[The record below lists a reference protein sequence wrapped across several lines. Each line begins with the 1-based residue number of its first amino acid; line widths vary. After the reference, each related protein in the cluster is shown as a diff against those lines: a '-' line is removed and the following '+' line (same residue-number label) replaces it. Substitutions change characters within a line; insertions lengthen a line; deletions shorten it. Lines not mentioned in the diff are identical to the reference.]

1 MVDGLQD
8 FSVQNGYSTIDG
20 EGERRGIDIDS
31 EYGYPTNINFE
42 RIEVRDCDDS
52 GIRNHGILTMTDSI
66 VQSNY
71 GLLGGGI
78 NNSNMLSLK
87 NSTVSGNSSKYS
99 GGGIHNSGTLE
110 LMNSTVKDNQTEGDG
125 GGIETSVF
133 ELYITNSTISNNSA
147 GDFGGGLFYA
157 FAKAYRKININNST
171 ISGNSADQGGGFY
184 SEESP
189 YRWRTTF
196 DQEMQNT
203 ILAGNTD
210 KKGSPDCFGAFFS
223 GGYNLI
229 GNVTGCKIYG
239 GSGDRTNI
247 DAGLLPL
254 EGSPSYHPLYR
265 FSPAIDAGNPAGCKD
280 YDGKLLETDQRGVKR
295 KGRCDIGVYEYDA
308 DRFLAIPVIF
318 RAE

>member
-20 EGERRGIDIDS
+20 EGERRGIDIRS

-42 RIEVRDCDDS
+42 RIEVRDCDNS

-87 NSTVSGNSSKYS
+87 NSTVNGNSSKYS

-125 GGIETSVF
+125 GGIKTSVF

-147 GDFGGGLFYA
+147 GDFGGGLFMPSPKHTGKLILTTVQSA
-157 FAKAYRKININNST
+157 ATMLARAVDSIVKIT
-171 ISGNSADQGGGFY
+171 LPM
-184 SEESP
+184 E
-189 YRWRTTF
+189 TTF

-239 GSGDRTNI
+239 GSGDKTNI

-280 YDGKLLETDQRGVKR
+280 YDGKLLETDNAALKR
-295 KGRCDIGVYEYDA
+295 KGRCDIGAYEYDA

>member
-1 MVDGLQD
+1 MKRCKFFYLCTTFLAIALTAVFLVLMFEPETSRAAGLWYVAPGGNNTND
-8 FSVQNGYSTIDG
+8 CKSPGNPCATINGALAKPAFVSGDTVLVAAGVYTGTGDEVVKIKNIDVILSGGWAPGFSVQNGYSTIDG

-87 NSTVSGNSSKYS
+87 NSTVNGNSSKYS

-133 ELYITNSTISNNSA
+133 ELYT
-147 GDFGGGLFYA
+147 
-157 FAKAYRKININNST
+157 
-171 ISGNSADQGGGFY
+171 
-184 SEESP
+184 
-189 YRWRTTF
+189 
-196 DQEMQNT
+196 
-203 ILAGNTD
+203 
-210 KKGSPDCFGAFFS
+210 
-223 GGYNLI
+223 
-229 GNVTGCKIYG
+229 
-239 GSGDRTNI
+239 
-247 DAGLLPL
+247 
-254 EGSPSYHPLYR
+254 SYLT
-265 FSPAIDAGNPAGCKD
+265 
-280 YDGKLLETDQRGVKR
+280 L
-295 KGRCDIGVYEYDA
+295 
-308 DRFLAIPVIF
+308 
-318 RAE
+318 